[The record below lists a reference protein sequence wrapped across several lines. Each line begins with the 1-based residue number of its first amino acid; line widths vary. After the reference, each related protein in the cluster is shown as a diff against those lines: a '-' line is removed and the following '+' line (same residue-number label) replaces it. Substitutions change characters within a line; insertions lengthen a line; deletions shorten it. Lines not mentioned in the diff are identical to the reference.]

1 MFVGAWEQA
10 LNCYNTCEAHL
21 RTVDNRFLPNVIPEM
36 YNYLQF
42 SYYQRKFSLTFFN
55 LINYLCVITDADMV
69 QICFFFHLLEGDF
82 KAAMSSCLSFLL
94 FDPDNGVMLRNK
106 EFYETKISDSSVEP
120 RPVTFLFVEV
130 FNN

>member
-10 LNCYNTCEAHL
+10 LNCYNTCETHL
-21 RTVDNRFLPNVIPEM
+21 RTVDNRFLPNIIPEM
-36 YNYLQF
+36 YNYLQY
-42 SYYQRKFSLTFFN
+42 SYYQRKFIINILLFTGMSDHRSRYGPDFF
-55 LINYLCVITDADMV
+55 Y
-69 QICFFFHLLEGDF
+69 LLEGDF